1 MILSRFVSVRY
12 ASAGTAVNI
21 YASGW
26 TKLALLF
33 RNGTVFTGTGRPP
46 IAADVV
52 VRHGRIAAIG
62 PGLSIPRGPTIDLH
76 GGLLMPG
83 LQDAHVHPVDG
94 GLTRRRCDL
103 LSVSGSPA
111 VLATVAAY
119 ARAHPELKW
128 ITGGGW
134 SMADY
139 PGGTPR
145 REDLDGVVPDRPV
158 LLHNRDGHGAWA
170 NSRALSL
177 AGIDAGTPDPP
188 DGRIER
194 DPDGTPSGTLH
205 EGAADLAGRLIPL
218 SSVDENVA
226 ALLDA
231 QRYLHSLGITA
242 WQDAIVG
249 SFGVMSDPS
258 SAYHRIGVDGRL
270 TARVVG
276 ALWWDREQGVEQIPS
291 LIERRAALRTGRFA
305 ATSVKIM
312 QDGVAEN
319 LTAAMTAPYGGGS
332 HSGLSFVDPE
342 LLCRAVTRLDAEGF
356 QVHFHAIGD
365 RAVREALDAVAA
377 ARTAN
382 GPSDNRHHIAH
393 VQVVHPDDLPRF
405 AALGVT
411 ATIQPLWA
419 AYEPQ
424 MTELTL
430 PVLGPQRSAWQYP
443 FAGLL
448 RGGGRLAGGS
458 DWPVSSADPWEG
470 VHVAVNRSLPPGD
483 PYHDPRPFLPGQRLS
498 LADAL
503 TAYTA
508 GSAYVNHLDET
519 GTVAVGQ
526 LADLVVLDRDPFAGD
541 PAEIAG
547 TRVLATYVDG
557 QPVYQRS

>member
-1 MILSRFVSVRY
+1 MDLV
-12 ASAGTAVNI
+12 
-21 YASGW
+21 
-26 TKLALLF
+26 F

-46 IAADVV
+46 IAADVA
-52 VRHGRIAAIG
+52 VRGGRIAAVG
-62 PGLSIPRGPTIDLH
+62 HAPAGTTEIDLR
-76 GGLLMPG
+76 GRLLMPG
-83 LQDAHVHPVDG
+83 VQDAHAHPVDG

-103 LSVSGSPA
+103 LSVSGER
-111 VLATVAAY
+111 ATLTAVAAY
-119 ARAHPELKW
+119 ASAHPELEW
-128 ITGGGW
+128 VTGGGW

-139 PGGTPR
+139 PGGTPGR
-145 REDLDGVVPDRPV
+145 QALDAVVPDRPV
-158 LLHNRDGHGAWA
+158 LLMNRDGHGAWA
-170 NSRALSL
+170 NSRALHL
-177 AGIDAGTPDPP
+177 AGINADTPDPP

-194 DPDGTPSGTLH
+194 DADGTPSGTLH
-205 EGAADLAGRLIPL
+205 EGAADLVNALIPL
-218 SSVDENVA
+218 STVDENVE

-242 WQDAIVG
+242 WQDAILG
-249 SFGVMSDPS
+249 PFGVLSDPS
-258 SAYHRIGVDGRL
+258 SAYHRVASEGRL

-276 ALWWDREQGVEQIPS
+276 ALWWERERGLEQIAD
-291 LIERRAALRTGRFA
+291 LVERRATAGRFA

-319 LTAAMTAPYGGGS
+319 LTAAMTAPYTGCT
-332 HSGLSFVDPE
+332 HAGLSFVDPK
-342 LLCRAVTRLDAEGF
+342 LLCEAVTRLDALGF

-377 ARTAN
+377 AREAN
-382 GPSDNRHHIAH
+382 GPTDNRHHIAH

-424 MTELTL
+424 MTDLTL
-430 PVLGPQRSAWQYP
+430 PVLGAQRSDWQYP
-443 FAGLL
+443 FGDLL
-448 RGGGRLAGGS
+448 RCGARLAGGS

-483 PYHDPRPFLPGQRLS
+483 PYHDPRPFLPSQRLS

-519 GTVAVGQ
+519 GTIAVGQ

-541 PAEIAG
+541 PAAIAS
-547 TRVLATYVDG
+547 TRVSATYVEG
-557 QPVYQRS
+557 ELVYRM